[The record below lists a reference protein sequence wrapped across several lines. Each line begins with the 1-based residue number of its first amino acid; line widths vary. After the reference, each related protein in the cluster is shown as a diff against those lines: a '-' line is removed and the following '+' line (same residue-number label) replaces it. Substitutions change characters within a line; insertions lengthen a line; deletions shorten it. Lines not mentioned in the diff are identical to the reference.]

1 MGPKHRRLVLL
12 AGLIAILLVIVVAQT
27 REPPPTGS
35 GGGLSNPT
43 VPRGQAAIGADT
55 EQAEIVN
62 LEALEAPH
70 PEPVDGARNPFRF
83 GERRVTPPASANA
96 VRPPSPAEPTP
107 TILTAPSAPPG
118 PPPIALK
125 FIGLVEA
132 PTHGGKL
139 AVLSDGRS
147 VFHGYEGAIV
157 DGRYRIVRIGVES
170 IEMTYADGRG
180 RQTIRLT
187 GQ

>member
-1 MGPKHRRLVLL
+1 MAPKQLRLVLL
-12 AGLIAILLVIVVAQT
+12 AGLIVVLLAIVVGQT
-27 REPPPTGS
+27 RGGRSTGDGS
-35 GGGLSNPT
+35 SASNPT
-43 VPRGQAAIGADT
+43 PRGGQVPRGANT
-55 EQAEIVN
+55 EQAEVVK
-62 LEALEAPH
+62 LDELRAPR
-70 PEPVDGARNPFRF
+70 PEPVDGDRNPFRF
-83 GERRVTPPASANA
+83 GQRTAPRATSSESERPPVVDQPQMPVTPLP
-96 VRPPSPAEPTP
+96 
-107 TILTAPSAPPG
+107 PPG

-132 PTHGGKL
+132 PTQGGKL

-147 VFHGYEGAIV
+147 VFHGYEGAII

-170 IEMTYADGRG
+170 IEMTYADGQG

>member
-1 MGPKHRRLVLL
+1 
-12 AGLIAILLVIVVAQT
+12 
-27 REPPPTGS
+27 
-35 GGGLSNPT
+35 
-43 VPRGQAAIGADT
+43 
-55 EQAEIVN
+55 
-62 LEALEAPH
+62 
-70 PEPVDGARNPFRF
+70 VDGDRNPFRF
-83 GERRVTPPASANA
+83 GQRTPSRGSSGEDP
-96 VRPPSPAEPTP
+96 VRPPPGIVPQQPPTP
-107 TILTAPSAPPG
+107 LPPPG

-132 PTHGGKL
+132 PTQGGKL

-147 VFHGYEGAIV
+147 VFHGYEGAII

-170 IEMTYADGRG
+170 IEMTYVDGGG